1 MHDAENRRHAFSQTH
16 IEVVDADDADDADNG
31 GAGNHPVHFTLVED
45 ASGRTVGQQM
55 VGAHWPHAFRQKPR
69 VVEVMGSHLAYRLT
83 LQEATSIVAV
93 ETTRQSTLHAKEHV
107 SHA

>member
-16 IEVVDADDADDADNG
+16 IEVVDADNG
-31 GAGNHPVHFTLVED
+31 GAGNHPVHLTLVED
-45 ASGRTVGQQM
+45 ASGKTIGQQM
-55 VGAHWPHAFRQKPR
+55 VGAQWPHAFRQKPR
-69 VVEVMGSHLAYRLT
+69 VVDVMGSHLASRLT

-107 SHA
+107 RHA